1 MISGQDPIWRER
13 ERIKWARFDWERERD
28 RIKFKVQYK
37 IKE

>member
-13 ERIKWARFDWERERD
+13 EREDKVGKIRFGERD